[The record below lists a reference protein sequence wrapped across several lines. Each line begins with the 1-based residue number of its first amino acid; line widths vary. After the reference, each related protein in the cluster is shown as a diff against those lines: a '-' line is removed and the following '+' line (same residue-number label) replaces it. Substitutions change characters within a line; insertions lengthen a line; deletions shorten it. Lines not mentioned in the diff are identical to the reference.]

1 MMVKSDS
8 VPSIV
13 VQEELCHSTARVGH
27 RENTDVINAME
38 DKQVRPFFPASM
50 DSSSGEGVE
59 GSRISTRDI
68 LSRRMSF
75 HQEERNLTKLA
86 LSLY

>member
-1 MMVKSDS
+1 MVKSDS

-38 DKQVRPFFPASM
+38 GKQVRPFFSCF
-50 DSSSGEGVE
+50 DGFE
-59 GSRISTRDI
+59 
-68 LSRRMSF
+68 
-75 HQEERNLTKLA
+75 
-86 LSLY
+86 